1 MLWIVIGLALVVLVV
16 VEVRSWK
23 TPEKLGSQYGH
34 VLESRFADDSG
45 KSFDAGAALRKPRD

>member
-1 MLWIVIGLALVVLVV
+1 MSYV

-23 TPEKLGSQYGH
+23 KPEKLGSQYGH